1 MKSIHVLTL
10 AFLLTASLKAEPI
23 TYLWT
28 TTANG
33 SVGDV
38 SFTNTTVSIALYADT
53 DAVTLKSDGFPTVT
67 GKAVAHIPNV
77 GFAFYTEPRTLS
89 MLSAGGLDLEEI
101 LRVSSLNEKTY
112 DLKEFRFK
120 TVFAPSLVFDQSNS
134 FSSSLGTFGFK
145 PVSQTSVAFEA
156 LKGWNGVPRILT
168 NLASLTVREGA
179 AVRLAPAIEGG
190 RPWVITWRKNGVVIP
205 GNSIPLTITRALE
218 SDSGEYTV
226 SVTNA
231 YGGVQT
237 ANATLTVTPSKPMI
251 ILDPRSQSAQLGADV
266 LLEAAAEGSSEISW
280 QWFFQETPIADAT
293 SNKLQLTNITEANLG
308 SYYAVASNHLG
319 LATSAPARVEL
330 TKIIT
335 WGYPPEMLPSESAE
349 IIAIT
354 GGDQHFVAQRR
365 DGRVESWG
373 ADARGQASP
382 PQNLID
388 VASIAAGSTHSLG
401 VRKNGRVAMWGS
413 TFLSFVTEP
422 PADSRHEIAMMA
434 QGVGAQH
441 AIGLRKDGTVTAW
454 GWPWD
459 SKAALSAIPP
469 GASNVVCVSA
479 GAKSALALR
488 SDGTLIAWGNNSYN
502 VTNIPAAATNVIAIA
517 SSWFRNY
524 ALRTDGRV
532 ITWGD
537 LNISLTG
544 SNYVEIAAG
553 AHHVVGLKSDGK
565 VAVGGADTL
574 SRGVLNV
581 PANATSIAGIGAGPW
596 TSFAFRGEGAP
607 VFTTAAMDRK
617 VEPGRNAYFRMWAVG
632 APPVQFRWKFNS
644 EEIPNATNSWLVVT
658 NVGAE
663 NIGIYTVTATNAFGE
678 VTSEGMGLN
687 VEPVQITRIAQAGN
701 SIEIEVAAAAGRSYI
716 IEFKDDVS
724 APAWTELERK
734 VATESNAAF
743 SDAATERRFYRI
755 RRVD

>member
-33 SVGDV
+33 SIGEV
-38 SFTNTTVSIALYADT
+38 SFTNTTVSIGLYADT
-53 DAVTLKSDGFPTVT
+53 DAVTLKPDGFPTVT

-77 GFAFYTEPRTLS
+77 GFAFYTQPGTLNV
-89 MLSAGGLDLEEI
+89 LSAGGLDLEEI

-120 TVFAPSLVFDQSNS
+120 TLFAPSLVFDQSNS

-231 YGGVQT
+231 YGGVQM

-251 ILDPRSQSAQLGADV
+251 ILDPRSQSAQLGANV
-266 LLEAAAEGSSEISW
+266 LLEAAAEGSPEISW
-280 QWFFQETPIADAT
+280 QWFFQETSVTDAT
-293 SNKLQLTNITEANLG
+293 ANKLQFTNITEANLG

-373 ADARGQASP
+373 ADARGQASSP
-382 PQNLID
+382 HNLVD

-401 VRKNGRVAMWGS
+401 VRKNGQVAMWGS
-413 TFLSFVTEP
+413 TFLSFLTEP

-469 GASNVVCVSA
+469 GATNVVSVAA

-524 ALRTDGRV
+524 ALRADGRV

-537 LNISLTG
+537 LNTSLPG

-581 PANATSIAGIGAGPW
+581 PVTATNIAGIGAGPW
-596 TSFAFRGEGAP
+596 TSFAFRGEAAP
-607 VFTTAAMDRK
+607 VFTTAAIDRK
-617 VEPGRNAYFRMWAVG
+617 VESGRNAYFRMWAVG
-632 APPVQFRWKFNS
+632 TPPVEFQWNLNG
-644 EEIPNATNSWLVVT
+644 EEIPHATNSWLVVT
-658 NVGAE
+658 NVAAQHA
-663 NIGIYTVTATNAFGE
+663 GIYTVTAKNAFGSA
-678 VTSEGMGLN
+678 TSQGMGLN
-687 VEPVQITRIAQAGN
+687 FDPVTVTWMTRVGENIQ
-701 SIEIEVAAAAGRSYI
+701 IEIEATAGRSYLL
-716 IEFKDDVS
+716 EFKDDVTQ
-724 APAWTELERK
+724 PAWQPLAQTLSTGTT
-734 VATESNAAF
+734 ATL
-743 SDAATERRFYRI
+743 SDLAGNHRFYRV
-755 RRVD
+755 RRLD